1 MKSILKYSKTVLLA
15 FCVVTILATTSC
27 HKEGTGGKSSVSGNV
42 KHHTKLIPNAIV
54 YIKYGATE
62 FPGTDVSNYDASITS
77 DTNAHYE
84 FKDLRKGDYY
94 LYGVGWDPSGGA
106 GFSVTGGVGIKLK
119 YNNASTN
126 DIPVT
131 E

>member
-1 MKSILKYSKTVLLA
+1 MISILKINKAAFAIFLAVVLLL
-15 FCVVTILATTSC
+15 FTSC
-27 HKEGTGGKSSVSGNV
+27 HKPGTGGHSSVSGNV
-42 KHHTKLIPNAIV
+42 KHHSKLIPNAIV

-62 FPGTDVSNYDASITS
+62 FPGTDVSKYDASITS

-94 LYGVGWDPSGGA
+94 LYGVGWDNSVMQQVAGGI
-106 GFSVTGGVGIKLK
+106 GIKLK
-119 YNNASTN
+119 YNNANVN
-126 DIPVT
+126 DVPVT